1 MAPWSK
7 LVNEMIDDI
16 KKDADG
22 RMGKCIDALS
32 HELAKIRTGRAHPSL
47 LDHLR
52 VSYYGS
58 DVPISQVAN
67 VSAEDART
75 LAITPWEKNMVQA
88 VEKAIMQSDLGLNP
102 NTAGTVIRVP
112 MPPLTEERRRDLI
125 RVARQ
130 EAEQARVAI
139 RNIRRDANHE
149 LKEAV
154 KEKMISEDDER
165 RGQDVVQKLTDK
177 YVKEVD
183 QVVEE
188 KETDLMSI

>member
-1 MAPWSK
+1 
-7 LVNEMIDDI
+7 MIDDI
-16 KKDADG
+16 KQDAVQ
-22 RMGKCIDALS
+22 RMGKSVTALE

-47 LDHLR
+47 LDHLV

-58 DVPISQVAN
+58 DVPLKQVAN
-67 VSAEDART
+67 VTAEDART
-75 LAITPWEKNMVQA
+75 LAITPWEKGMVQA

-125 RVARQ
+125 KVARQ
-130 EAEQARVAI
+130 EAEQSRVAI

-154 KEKMISEDDER
+154 KEKLISEDDER
-165 RGQDVVQKLTDK
+165 RGEESVQKLTDK

-183 QVVEE
+183 QVLAE
-188 KETDLMSI
+188 KEEDLMSI